1 MKKFFLLISII
12 SSVVFLFSSSVFAQE
27 ATPTPTSGNSS
38 QVQDLQNKIN
48 DLQGKISVLQGQKK
62 TLSSQIAV
70 MDNQISL
77 TELKMQSTQSQ
88 VSQLSLDIDT
98 ADRKIDKL
106 ENSLDKLSEVLIN
119 RIKETYVVGSSS
131 NFQVLLSSSDIDD
144 FVKKANYLRLAQVHD
159 KKLIYDTVQ
168 ARNDY
173 ATQKDIYSDQKTKA
187 EILQQELENYSSQL
201 ENEKQAKASLLSQT
215 QGSETQYQRLLSDA
229 QKQLAGFSTFTT
241 SQGGASILPPQ
252 PSPDGWYY
260 NQRDERWGNNGMGLS
275 GEPMW
280 KYGCLATSMAMVM
293 KQKGED
299 VSPASVAGNTSNF
312 FSTTAYMLVPWG
324 GRFKSIWQND
334 QGAIDSML
342 SSGKPVIVGLYAG
355 AYGTHFVVLK
365 SGSGG
370 NYTMNDPWYGPDL
383 PFSSHYN
390 TGQIFQYGYL
400 N

>member
-1 MKKFFLLISII
+1 MKKYILILPLFLALVFFSFH
-12 SSVVFLFSSSVFAQE
+12 SVLAQE
-27 ATPTPTSGNSS
+27 ATPTPNSSNS
-38 QVQDLQNKIN
+38 QVQELQNKIN
-48 DLQGKISVLQGQKK
+48 DLQGKISELQGEKK

-70 MDNQISL
+70 MDNQINL
-77 TELKMQSTQSQ
+77 TQLKIDSTNAQIAD
-88 VSQLSLDIDT
+88 LALDIDT
-98 ADRKIDKL
+98 ADKKIDKL
-106 ENSLDKLSEVLIN
+106 EGSLDKLSEVLIN

-131 NFQVLLSSSDIDD
+131 RFQILVSSNNVDD
-144 FVKKANYLRLAQVHD
+144 FVKRANYLRIAQAHD

-173 ATQKDIYSDQKTKA
+173 ETQKEIFQDQKTKT
-187 EILQQELENYSSQL
+187 EILQEELENYSAQL
-201 ENEKQAKASLLSQT
+201 EGEKQAKNALLAQT
-215 QGSETQYQRLLSDA
+215 QGSEAEYQRLLSDA

-252 PSPDGWYY
+252 DSPDGWYY
-260 NQRDERWGNNGMGLS
+260 NQRDERWGNNGMGIS

-293 KQKGED
+293 KQRGED
-299 VSPASVAGNTSNF
+299 VTPATVAGNSSYF
-312 FSTTAYMLVPWG
+312 FSDTAYMLIPWA
-324 GRFKSIWQND
+324 GRFRSIWQND

-342 SSGKPVIVGLYAG
+342 SAGKPVIVGLYAG

-370 NYTMNDPWYGPDL
+370 NYTMNDPWYGPNLNFTD
-383 PFSSHYN
+383 HYS

-400 N
+400 E